1 MISPTTRGSS
11 LNLIFLAGRE
21 FGEGWLKIIVALSM
35 QYYGFCVLEHPGVI
49 CLQTTAIGRIHTG
62 VFAVGATKAYGR
74 TCLRFLSMSPTLNG
88 L

>member
-1 MISPTTRGSS
+1 
-11 LNLIFLAGRE
+11 LNLIFPAERA
-21 FGEGWLKIIVALSM
+21 FGVELLKTTVALSM

-49 CLQTTAIGRIHTG
+49 CLQTTVIGRIHTG

-74 TCLRFLSMSPTLNG
+74 SCLRFLSMSPTLNG